1 MIPMLIG
8 DSARPLHA
16 VLTAASGRRQRRA
29 AVFCAPFGAEYVRS
43 HRTARMLAQRLA
55 AAGVDTLRFDYYG
68 TGDSSGEDHE
78 FSADGAVEDALVAI
92 DEARDLGK
100 ARHVTLVGLR
110 QGAQV
115 ALRAAAHVRAV
126 DRLVLWDPLIED
138 APEGADE
145 PLHADA
151 LILVR
156 EADAAHERLRERL
169 APRAALEAHRGPAPW
184 VPAGEDGV
192 GIAPVAALDRIVSWE
207 P

>member
-16 VLTAASGRRQRRA
+16 VLTAASGKRQRRA

-43 HRTARMLAQRLA
+43 HRTARLLAQRLA
-55 AAGVDTLRFDYYG
+55 NAGIDTLRFDYYG

-78 FSADGAVEDALVAI
+78 FSADAAVEDALVAI

-110 QGAQV
+110 DGARV
-115 ALRAAAHVRAV
+115 ALQAATRARAV
-126 DRLVLWDPLIED
+126 DRLVLWDPVVE
-138 APEGADE
+138 DE
-145 PLHADA
+145 PAALTDALRADA

-156 EADAAHERLRERL
+156 AAEAAHERLRDRL
-169 APRAALEAHRGPAPW
+169 APRARLEAHRGPAPW

-192 GIAPVAALDRIVSWE
+192 GIAPVAAIDRIASWE

>member
-8 DSARPLHA
+8 DASRPLHA
-16 VLTAASGRRQRRA
+16 VLTAANGRRQRRA

-55 AAGVDTLRFDYYG
+55 NAGIDTLRFDYYG

-78 FSADGAVEDALVAI
+78 FSTDGAVEDALVAI

-110 QGAQV
+110 AGAGI
-115 ALRAAAHVRAV
+115 ALRAASRARHV
-126 DRLVLWDPLIED
+126 DRLVLWDPLDEGVD
-138 APEGADE
+138 ALE
-145 PLHADA
+145 PPRATA

-156 EADAAHERLRERL
+156 ETEPAHERLRDRL

-192 GIAPVAALDRIVSWE
+192 GIAPVAALDRIASWE